1 MSDETKNPG
10 KRPQEKIENLTTS
23 DLLVAIMN
31 RISND
36 IGDEALVRVLALL
49 DEIALE
55 QSEKD

>member
-1 MSDETKNPG
+1 MSDETKNAD
-10 KRPQEKIENLTTS
+10 KKTQAASANLTTS

-36 IGDEALVRVLALL
+36 ISDEELGKVLALL

-55 QSEKD
+55 QKAKD

>member
-1 MSDETKNPG
+1 MSDETKNADKKAQAATANP
-10 KRPQEKIENLTTS
+10 TTS

-36 IGDEALVRVLALL
+36 ISDEELGKVLALL

-55 QSEKD
+55 QKAKD